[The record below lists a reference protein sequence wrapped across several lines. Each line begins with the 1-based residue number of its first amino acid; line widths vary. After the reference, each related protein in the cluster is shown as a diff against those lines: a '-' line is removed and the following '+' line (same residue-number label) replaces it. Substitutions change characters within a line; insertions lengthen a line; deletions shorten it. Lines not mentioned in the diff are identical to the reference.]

1 MINITIIGSR
11 PNNLKCK
18 EYEHNSEY
26 NNTLKESIKDE
37 LFYIANGK
45 GIRGICGL
53 GLGYEQLFFEA
64 LLEYSKENNCG
75 VFLES
80 AIPYREQSYRWNSV
94 DRERYDKLLSIS
106 DNIVYVDELD
116 DPRYNKVNEDS
127 DRRSYERKK
136 GNLVPNK
143 IKGTVGKYNPIK
155 IRLKNRYC
163 IDRSQVVI
171 ILLDGIE
178 NKELDYCVSYALE
191 NRKTVY
197 YIDLRERIK

>member
-80 AIPYREQSYRWNSV
+80 AIPYREQSLKWNEE
-94 DRERYDKLLSIS
+94 DRERYDKMLSIS
-106 DNIVYVDELD
+106 DNVIYVDELND
-116 DPRYNKVNEDS
+116 SRYNKIKEDS
-127 DRRSYERKK
+127 DRRNYERKK
-136 GNLVPNK
+136 GELVPKK
-143 IKGTVGKYNPIK
+143 IRGTTGKYNPIK
-155 IRLKNRYC
+155 IRLKNRYA
-163 IDRSQVVI
+163 IDRSQAVI
-171 ILLDGIE
+171 ILLEGKA

-197 YIDLRERIK
+197 YIDLREGIK